1 MLPVITDYA
10 LRRGYSPA
18 NVPRGWPTPDNR
30 RAAASMDELYGVWD
44 RIRAWRRPAVLLV
57 LVAGAALGSAEW
69 VIEAYLRHGGLPA
82 RLSRAGEIQ
91 GHLGWHLAF
100 DDHVRALQGQTLC
113 RPCNVPLREPLA
125 AAWWF
130 VLPLL
135 TAGGVVA
142 AARARKTALVL
153 VPTVV
158 GLALAAPYLL
168 LVGYAAPRFA
178 ARSTW
183 AVAVR
188 RATRGV
194 VSDAGAHGRGHAL
207 RASLLRRGDKRI
219 LNHRREASLVA
230 GRERLM
236 GDMREANEP
245 MMPEAVDSPA
255 PRAQPTGA
263 LAQWLLRHRVQPV
276 GPAAGEAHAEPHA
289 WWKVMCLTGVDYFSS
304 LAYVP
309 AIAALAAGAVSPLA
323 TLLIVALTLL
333 GMLPMYRRVAKESPH
348 GAGSVAMLED
358 LLPFWWGK
366 LFVLVLL
373 GFVAT
378 SWIITITLST
388 ADASVHVVENPFFPA
403 ALHGHEVALTVA
415 LLLVLGGVFLLGFSE
430 AVSVAIPLV
439 AIFLALNAVV
449 IGIGLVHVFTT
460 PSAWSA
466 WTDALASQGGG
477 FGDLMG
483 PALLAFPLLV
493 LGLSGFET
501 GVSMMPLVAAE
512 GADAE
517 QRLRS
522 RIRNTRRLLTTAA
535 LIMSVYLLSASFV
548 TTLLIPHEEFAPG
561 GAANGRAL
569 AWLAHEHVGETFGTV
584 YDISTIL
591 ILWFAG
597 ASAMAGLVNI
607 VPRYL
612 PDYGM
617 APEWGRAVR
626 PVVIVYT
633 ALCILITIA
642 FDADVDEQ
650 AGAYAT
656 GILAMMVSGA
666 FAVTVSVAR
675 HRRRAATV
683 GFALLT
689 AVLLYALVA
698 NVIDKPDGL
707 VISGFFIAGIII
719 VSLISRVSR
728 TTELRADRIVFDHD
742 ARRFID
748 DTLAHDNAIN
758 IIANRRQAGDVEE
771 YSAKEREQ
779 RGVNPVPG
787 SADVLFLEIDVIDP
801 SDFSDTLTV
810 HGVEVDGHRILR
822 ADAPAAP
829 NAIAAILLALRNA
842 TDVQPHCYFAW
853 AEGSPLVHMVRY
865 FLLGRGDTAP
875 VTREIIRSHEPDPAR
890 RPGIH
895 VGG

>member
-1 MLPVITDYA
+1 MQ
-10 LRRGYSPA
+10 GA
-18 NVPRGWPTPDNR
+18 NG
-30 RAAASMDELYGVWD
+30 
-44 RIRAWRRPAVLLV
+44 
-57 LVAGAALGSAEW
+57 LVA
-69 VIEAYLRHGGLPA
+69 I
-82 RLSRAGEIQ
+82 
-91 GHLGWHLAF
+91 
-100 DDHVRALQGQTLC
+100 
-113 RPCNVPLREPLA
+113 
-125 AAWWF
+125 
-130 VLPLL
+130 
-135 TAGGVVA
+135 
-142 AARARKTALVL
+142 
-153 VPTVV
+153 
-158 GLALAAPYLL
+158 
-168 LVGYAAPRFA
+168 
-178 ARSTW
+178 
-183 AVAVR
+183 
-188 RATRGV
+188 
-194 VSDAGAHGRGHAL
+194 
-207 RASLLRRGDKRI
+207 
-219 LNHRREASLVA
+219 
-230 GRERLM
+230 
-236 GDMREANEP
+236 
-245 MMPEAVDSPA
+245 PEVVDSPA
-255 PRAQPTGA
+255 LRSQPTGRPA
-263 LAQWLLRHRVQPV
+263 RWMLRHQVQPV
-276 GPAAGEAHAEPHA
+276 GPAAGEGHAERHA

-323 TLLIVALTLL
+323 TLLIVVLTLL
-333 GMLPMYRRVAKESPH
+333 GMLPMYRRVAKESPR

-388 ADASVHVVENPFFPA
+388 ADASVHVVENPFFPE

-449 IGIGLVHVFTT
+449 IGVGVAHVVTT
-460 PSAWSA
+460 PGAFSA
-466 WTDALASQGGG
+466 WTDAFLGGGAG
-477 FGDLMG
+477 FGDLMA

-501 GVSMMPLVAAE
+501 GVSMMPLVSAD
-512 GADAE
+512 GAGDE
-517 QRLRS
+517 ERLRS

-535 LIMSVYLLSASFV
+535 LVMSVYLLASSFV
-548 TTLLIPHEEFAPG
+548 TTVLIPEDEFKPG

-569 AWLAHEHVGETFGTV
+569 AWLAHEHVGEAFGTV

-597 ASAMAGLVNI
+597 ASAMAGLINI

-626 PVVIVYT
+626 PVVLVYT

-642 FDADVDEQ
+642 FDADVDAQ

-675 HRRRAATV
+675 SGRRTVAT

-689 AVLLYALVA
+689 LVLLYALA
-698 NVIDKPDGL
+698 YNILDKPDGIT
-707 VISGFFIAGIII
+707 ISGFFIAGIIV
-719 VSLISRVSR
+719 VSLVSRVSR
-728 TTELRADRIVFDHD
+728 TTELRADRIVFDEA
-742 ARRFID
+742 ARRFVAG
-748 DTLAHDNAIN
+748 TLAHDNAIN
-758 IIANRRQAGDVEE
+758 IIANRRQAGDRAE
-771 YSAKEREQ
+771 YGDKEREQ
-779 RGVNPVPG
+779 RGTNPVPG
-787 SADVLFLEIDVIDP
+787 PADVLFLEIDVVDP

-810 HGVEVDGHRILR
+810 RGVEVDGYRILR
-822 ADAPAAP
+822 AEAPAAP
-829 NAIAAILLALRNA
+829 NAIAAILLALRN
-842 TDVQPHCYFAW
+842 TTGVRPHCYFAW
-853 AEGSPLVHMVRY
+853 AEGSPLKHMFRY

-875 VTREIIRSHEPDPAR
+875 VTREIIRKHESDPNR

-895 VGG
+895 VGD